1 MLQLVVL
8 RGPVRIFILFFHG
21 YVEFGVYHS
30 YHRGKNEVS
39 SKQVHDFENLEKGY
53 RNLRRTKFRLT
64 KGDDMLK
71 YMYDSMGHH
80 VTEFPLSDFEY
91 YMYLARVTPVRSVV

>member
-1 MLQLVVL
+1 
-8 RGPVRIFILFFHG
+8 
-21 YVEFGVYHS
+21 
-30 YHRGKNEVS
+30 
-39 SKQVHDFENLEKGY
+39 
-53 RNLRRTKFRLT
+53 
-64 KGDDMLK
+64 MLK